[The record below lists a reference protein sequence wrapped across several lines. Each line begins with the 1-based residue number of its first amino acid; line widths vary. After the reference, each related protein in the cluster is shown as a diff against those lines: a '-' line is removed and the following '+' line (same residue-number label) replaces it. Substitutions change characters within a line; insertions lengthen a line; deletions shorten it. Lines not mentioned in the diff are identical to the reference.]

1 MPVQPLPSNPNLDR
15 LKGTAKDLRNLVRAG
30 VAGAIETVREHHPR
44 MGSLAPGSSEAL
56 GFKLADAQL
65 TLARHH
71 GFASWPK
78 LVRCVEDMRPLRRS
92 PHEQLD
98 RGTGD
103 DGDELIRLACM
114 NYGNDAP
121 RRPAAALALLQSNP
135 NLVSW
140 KVEGVCNSGGHG
152 VVPSLMAWQ

>member
-1 MPVQPLPSNPNLDR
+1 MSVRPLSSNPNLDR
-15 LKGTAKDLRNLVRAG
+15 LKGTAKDLRDFVRAG
-30 VAGAIETVREHHPR
+30 VQGAIETVREHHPR
-44 MGSLAPGSSEAL
+44 MGSLAAGSPDAL

-71 GFASWPK
+71 GFASWPT
-78 LVRCVEDMRPLRRS
+78 LVKCIEDMGPLRRS
-92 PHEQLD
+92 PHEQLA
-98 RGTGD
+98 GTGD
-103 DGDELIRLACM
+103 GGDELIRLACM